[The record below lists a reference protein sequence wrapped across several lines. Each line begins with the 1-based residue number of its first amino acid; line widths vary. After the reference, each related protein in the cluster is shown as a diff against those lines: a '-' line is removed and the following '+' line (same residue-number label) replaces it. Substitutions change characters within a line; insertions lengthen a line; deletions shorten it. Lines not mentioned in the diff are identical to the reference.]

1 MKNEFDYQEVPYDF
15 AHCLNDQCT
24 QVNHCLRHLAAANST
39 SIRKFFPIVNPAHYP
54 KERDKCPFFKSQ
66 IKKRIALGITNL
78 LDNVPHKTA
87 LRALRKNTLLPFLA
101 QGKRVIARTSNFYQT
116 TFWTERN
123 QRRTGFR
130 FIQGKLWLVK
140 KFQQIFFEKLKFQTA
155 PAFETLVSSDETF
168 VSLRETKISTTD
180 TFVFDV
186 ETNDQCQ

>member
-87 LRALRKNTLLPFLA
+87 LLLRRQMVENFGKTLYYRFLRKENELLHEH
-101 QGKRVIARTSNFYQT
+101 KI
-116 TFWTERN
+116 
-123 QRRTGFR
+123 
-130 FIQGKLWLVK
+130 FIKQL
-140 KFQQIFFEKLKFQTA
+140 FEQNGIN
-155 PAFETLVSSDETF
+155 E
-168 VSLRETKISTTD
+168 
-180 TFVFDV
+180 
-186 ETNDQCQ
+186 

>member
-87 LRALRKNTLLPFLA
+87 LLLRRQMVEHFGKHFITVSCARKTSYCPNIKFLSNNFLNRTESTKNRFSIHTGKALT
-101 QGKRVIARTSNFYQT
+101 GKKVSAN
-116 TFWTERN
+116 
-123 QRRTGFR
+123 
-130 FIQGKLWLVK
+130 
-140 KFQQIFFEKLKFQTA
+140 IF
-155 PAFETLVSSDETF
+155 
-168 VSLRETKISTTD
+168 
-180 TFVFDV
+180 
-186 ETNDQCQ
+186 

>member
-87 LRALRKNTLLPFLA
+87 LLLRRQMVEHFGKTLYYRFLRKENELLPEH
-101 QGKRVIARTSNFYQT
+101 QIVIKQ
-116 TFWTERN
+116 
-123 QRRTGFR
+123 
-130 FIQGKLWLVK
+130 L
-140 KFQQIFFEKLKFQTA
+140 FEQNGINEE
-155 PAFETLVSSDETF
+155 P
-168 VSLRETKISTTD
+168 
-180 TFVFDV
+180 VFDSYR
-186 ETNDQCQ
+186 ESFDW

>member
-87 LRALRKNTLLPFLA
+87 LLLRRQMVEHFGKTLYYRFLRKENELLP
-101 QGKRVIARTSNFYQT
+101 
-116 TFWTERN
+116 EH
-123 QRRTGFR
+123 
-130 FIQGKLWLVK
+130 
-140 KFQQIFFEKLKFQTA
+140 QIFIKQLFEQNGINEE
-155 PAFETLVSSDETF
+155 P
-168 VSLRETKISTTD
+168 
-180 TFVFDV
+180 VFDSYR
-186 ETNDQCQ
+186 ESFDR

>member
-54 KERDKCPFFKSQ
+54 KERDKRPFFKSQ

-87 LRALRKNTLLPFLA
+87 LLLRRQMVEHFGKTLYYRFLRKENELLPEHQILSNNFLN
-101 QGKRVIARTSNFYQT
+101 RTESTKNRFSNSY
-116 TFWTERN
+116 
-123 QRRTGFR
+123 
-130 FIQGKLWLVK
+130 
-140 KFQQIFFEKLKFQTA
+140 
-155 PAFETLVSSDETF
+155 
-168 VSLRETKISTTD
+168 RES
-180 TFVFDV
+180 FDW
-186 ETNDQCQ
+186 